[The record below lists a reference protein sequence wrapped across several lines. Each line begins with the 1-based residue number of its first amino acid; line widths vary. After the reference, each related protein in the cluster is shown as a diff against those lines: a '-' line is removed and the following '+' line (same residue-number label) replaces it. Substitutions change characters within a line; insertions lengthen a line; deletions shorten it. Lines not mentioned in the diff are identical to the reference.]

1 MICTEIQNAQISD
14 RYAIAYLDQCA
25 KAEAGRVQCSSNFI
39 DPVFESSWEERFDAR
54 TSSRGHRQIIV
65 AKSCG
70 IVIGYANF
78 SYSNTQHY
86 FIESIGVANNYRNLG
101 IGQALLQTI
110 VDEVLPPQMRVT
122 VDVPEYFSDSVAF
135 FKRAGF
141 EPADRRAR
149 TSTRNTTRLVL
160 DLSSR

>member
-1 MICTEIQNAQISD
+1 MLRYQIDTLLHILISVRKPKQVEFNVQVISLILCLKAVGKSVSTQEQAREVTG
-14 RYAIAYLDQCA
+14 RY
-25 KAEAGRVQCSSNFI
+25 
-39 DPVFESSWEERFDAR
+39 
-54 TSSRGHRQIIV
+54 IV

-149 TSTRNTTRLVL
+149 TSTRNATRLVL